1 MTNGRKPA
9 FPPGQTL
16 KGTTRLMTSAR
27 SLTGLAMAAASVLS
41 LGLAPVAAAQDTPAA
56 PAPEAAAPATETP
69 VSPAPAIP
77 DAPLPTVSE
86 SVAAI
91 VNDDIVSTYD
101 LVQRMRLLVLTAGI
115 QPTQENLPQLQREA
129 LRSLIE
135 ERLELQELR
144 RVERENKIEIIA
156 SDADVDEAIADM
168 ARGANNMTADQLLA
182 QLRAAGVGVETLR
195 AQLRAEISWQGYISG
210 RFRGRLRIGRDQI
223 KATLDRLAAQASKPQ
238 FQISE
243 VYIDAARVGGMQ
255 VAYQGAQSLIEQMR
269 QGAPFAAVARQ
280 FSASPTAANGGDA
293 GWISAGEMP
302 TEVDAVLD
310 QLRPGQLSPPIATQD
325 GVYIIYLRD
334 KRAGSNVTMV
344 SLKQIAVPLAED
356 APAEQVQAAAAT
368 LEALRGQVTGC
379 ADLEAKAGAVDGVL
393 AGDLGEA
400 ELSGLAESFQQA
412 VNTTPDGQLSQPIR
426 TPLGLHLIMV
436 CGRRSAGA
444 QLPTPEQVEA
454 RLMGVQLS
462 NISKRILRDL
472 RTSATIETR

>member
-1 MTNGRKPA
+1 MTIGRTLA
-9 FPPGQTL
+9 SPPSQTL
-16 KGTTRLMTSAR
+16 KGMTRLMTSAR
-27 SLTGLAMAAASVLS
+27 RLTGLAMTAVSVLS
-41 LGLAPVAAAQDTPAA
+41 LGLVPVASAQDA
-56 PAPEAAAPATETP
+56 PAPPPAAAPVLSTP
-69 VSPAPAIP
+69 E
-77 DAPLPTVSE
+77 APLPTVSE

-129 LRSLIE
+129 LRGLIE
-135 ERLELQELR
+135 ERLEIQELR
-144 RVERENKIEIIA
+144 RVERENKITIIA
-156 SDADVDEAIADM
+156 DDKEVDEAIADM

-182 QLRAAGVGVETLR
+182 QLRASGIGPETLR

-210 RFRGRLRIGRDQI
+210 RFRSRLRIGRDQI
-223 KATLDRLAAQASKPQ
+223 KATLDRLAAQATKPQ
-238 FQISE
+238 YQIGE
-243 VYIDAARVGGMQ
+243 VYIEAARVGGMQ
-255 VAYQGAQSLIEQMR
+255 VAYQGAQSLIEQMN

-293 GWISAGEMP
+293 GWIGAGEMP
-302 TEVDAVLD
+302 VEVDTVLE
-310 QLRPGQLSPPIATQD
+310 QMRPGQLSPPIATQD

-344 SLKQIAVPLAED
+344 SLKQIAVPLPED
-356 APAEQVQAAAAT
+356 ASAEQVQAATAT
-368 LEALRGQVTGC
+368 LEALRSQVTGC
-379 ADLEAKAGAVDGVL
+379 ADLEAKAATDPGVL

-400 ELSGLAESFQQA
+400 DLTTLAEGFQQA

-426 TPLGLHLIMV
+426 TSLGVHLVMV
-436 CGRRSAGA
+436 CGRRTAGA
-444 QLPTPEQVEA
+444 QLPTPEQVES
-454 RLMGVQLS
+454 RLMSVQLS